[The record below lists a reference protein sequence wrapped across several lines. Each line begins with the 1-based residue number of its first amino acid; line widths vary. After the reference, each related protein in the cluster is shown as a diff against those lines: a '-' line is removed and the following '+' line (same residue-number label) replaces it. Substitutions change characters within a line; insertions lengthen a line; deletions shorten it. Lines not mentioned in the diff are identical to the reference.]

1 MPDERTRDD
10 QRERA
15 AHDPR
20 QRFGQR
26 AEEFVTRYLRRSGYA
41 IRDRNWRHTS
51 GELDIVAER
60 DGEIVFV
67 EVRAR
72 HGPLAK
78 ARALA
83 LESVNDRKQARLLD
97 LAQAYLD
104 AHELDQVMW
113 RIDVAAVAVNG
124 TEFSVEIIPDAMAW

>member
-1 MPDERTRDD
+1 MADR
-10 QRERA
+10 
-15 AHDPR
+15 R
-20 QRFGQR
+20 QQLGRR
-26 AEEFVTRYLRRSGYA
+26 AEDLVTGRLRRAGYA
-41 IRDRNWRHTS
+41 IRARNWRHPL
-51 GELDIVAER
+51 GELDIVAECA
-60 DGEIVFV
+60 GEIVFV

-72 HGPLAK
+72 RGPLAE